1 MLTTFNGGLGLN
13 DDAQLPNMFSALFF
27 PAYSA
32 LVWTS
37 TQMMPGKM
45 ISCYRLMMMMEI
57 WGNTLNISCQL
68 APANYNESSLQQC
81 SRLCLKGK
89 STQKWISSGSA
100 VDCDSEAPNSLQRLH
115 IQLYRKCAAHFFLV
129 TWGKSNKSDTYT
141 DWNKVRDSVL
151 IVCHHSTKYPTLK
164 TAFRRVSGENTD
176 AEKVTR
182 ALPVVQGQQCGTDGA
197 RCDSPRGQ
205 RTKTATFFIF
215 KSTAWNHFQSRLP
228 TVSI

>member
-13 DDAQLPNMFSALFF
+13 DDAQLPNMCSALYF

-45 ISCYRLMMMMEI
+45 ISRYRLMMMMEI

-89 STQKWISSGSA
+89 STQK
-100 VDCDSEAPNSLQRLH
+100 
-115 IQLYRKCAAHFFLV
+115 
-129 TWGKSNKSDTYT
+129 
-141 DWNKVRDSVL
+141 
-151 IVCHHSTKYPTLK
+151 
-164 TAFRRVSGENTD
+164 
-176 AEKVTR
+176 
-182 ALPVVQGQQCGTDGA
+182 
-197 RCDSPRGQ
+197 
-205 RTKTATFFIF
+205 
-215 KSTAWNHFQSRLP
+215 
-228 TVSI
+228 

>member
-1 MLTTFNGGLGLN
+1 MCCT
-13 DDAQLPNMFSALFF
+13 
-27 PAYSA
+27 
-32 LVWTS
+32 
-37 TQMMPGKM
+37 
-45 ISCYRLMMMMEI
+45 
-57 WGNTLNISCQL
+57 
-68 APANYNESSLQQC
+68 
-81 SRLCLKGK
+81 
-89 STQKWISSGSA
+89 
-100 VDCDSEAPNSLQRLH
+100 
-115 IQLYRKCAAHFFLV
+115 FFLV

-164 TAFRRVSGENTD
+164 TAFRCVSGENTD

-215 KSTAWNHFQSRLP
+215 LFLNQQHEIISKAVSLQFQFKQSSSVFFPRSLKCLKILLTNSPTAIQRVTHY
-228 TVSI
+228 